1 MLTVRERS
9 IIIFLIMLNVS
20 FAVIIESGDAGEE
33 FALNMAELKCQEDA
47 EAVYLCLGNVVK
59 TVSSNGS
66 TFYKPD
72 GKVVYCPDVSPSEMG
87 AECLQMMVPNY
98 CPEESQCGVSEP
110 ETFPGGANESASNAT
125 VAELEPTQPEPAA
138 QPETKAVYFDE
149 ENEFDATTAA
159 PAQFE
164 FALGNLLW
172 VVLLLGT
179 SSVGILFMLFKKSM
193 EEE

>member
-1 MLTVRERS
+1 MLTVWERS
-9 IIIFLIMLNVS
+9 IVIFLMMLNVS

-33 FALNMAELKCQEDA
+33 FSLDMAELKCQEGAD
-47 EAVYLCLGNVVK
+47 AVYVCLGNVVK
-59 TVSSNGS
+59 AVSPNGS

-72 GKVVYCPDVSPSEMG
+72 GKVVYCPDVAPSEMG
-87 AECLQMMVPNY
+87 AECVQMLVPNY
-98 CPEESQCGVSEP
+98 CPEESRCGASEP
-110 ETFPGGANESASNAT
+110 EVFPGLDTNETAPVDNAT
-125 VAELEPTQPEPAA
+125 VEELEPAQPAA
-138 QPETKAVYFDE
+138 QPESTAVYTSD
-149 ENEFDATTAA
+149 ENEFDATAA

-172 VVLLLGT
+172 VVLLLGA